1 MNKAR
6 SIYAISPQSSF
17 YTPIIDPPTRLP
29 SKLTLDRQSE
39 WQSSALLSSAVETVT
54 LPSRLR
60 PYHDFESSL
69 AGDDGTHKIFELQS
83 SFFANND
90 TEASPSID
98 TEASEDDSTSQV
110 KTEFDVDFTYD
121 DDNSKTAKIYNQIQ
135 VIRGTD
141 PEQQQVRKASQTS
154 VEDID
159 IGFRRKQ
166 RLYNS
171 QPMLQR

>member
-29 SKLTLDRQSE
+29 RSIALDRQSE
-39 WQSSALLSSAVETVT
+39 WQTSALLSSAVETVT

-83 SFFANND
+83 SILADND
-90 TEASPSID
+90 TEPSASTGP
-98 TEASEDDSTSQV
+98 DDNDSQV

-121 DDNSKTAKIYNQIQ
+121 DDDSKTANIYNQIQ
-135 VIRGTD
+135 VTRGHV
-141 PEQQQVRKASQTS
+141 PEQEQDRRAPQDFA
-154 VEDID
+154 EDID
-159 IGFRRKQ
+159 VGYRRKQ